1 MLEILDEKCF
11 EDVELVVLVVIV
23 VLEMEEFGI
32 DEVTVDDE
40 SEEAIVVTGTEGLTD
55 VLDVGATVVG
65 LGF

>member
-11 EDVELVVLVVIV
+11 EDMELVVLVVIEL
-23 VLEMEEFGI
+23 LEMEEIGI
-32 DEVTVDDE
+32 VEVTVDDE
-40 SEEAIVVTGTEGLTD
+40 FEEAIVVTGTEGLTD